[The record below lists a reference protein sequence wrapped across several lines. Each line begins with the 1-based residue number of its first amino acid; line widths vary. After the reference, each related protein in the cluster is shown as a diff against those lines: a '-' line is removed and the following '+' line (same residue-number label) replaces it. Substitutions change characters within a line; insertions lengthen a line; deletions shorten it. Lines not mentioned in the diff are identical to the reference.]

1 MIRLVR
7 EGAPVGKARAR
18 KGKTGRWYT
27 PQKTRDAEEEWQW
40 LFVGSHYQS
49 FLEDVPLSVTIRAYM
64 KDPMKRLDADN
75 IAKLVLDSLGNGL
88 AYADDKQIV
97 ELHVY
102 KMKGEPRTEVVIEES
117 DMMDICWR
125 GDKLYP
131 YRLVSEGVHKEMG
144 RFLVMKNLKGV
155 ARRVK

>member
-18 KGKTGRWYT
+18 VVKGHAYT

-64 KDPMKRLDADN
+64 KDPVKKPDASN
-75 IAKLVLDSLGNGL
+75 ICKLVEDALEGF

-102 KMKGEPRTEVVIEES
+102 KIKGEPRTEVTIQ
-117 DMMDICWR
+117 DMA
-125 GDKLYP
+125 L
-131 YRLVSEGVHKEMG
+131 
-144 RFLVMKNLKGV
+144 
-155 ARRVK
+155 